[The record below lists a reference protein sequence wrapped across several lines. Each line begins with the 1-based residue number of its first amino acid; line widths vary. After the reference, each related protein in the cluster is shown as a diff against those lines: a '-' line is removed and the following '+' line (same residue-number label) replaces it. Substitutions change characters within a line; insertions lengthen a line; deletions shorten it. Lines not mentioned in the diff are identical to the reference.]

1 MYKKIDGIERNKE
14 ILSDFTKAKVAFI
27 RGIKQLGQKTKQEF
41 LTQMKLEREEFLK
54 EKNKEYEEQRLE
66 YEIER
71 GL

>member
-1 MYKKIDGIERNKE
+1 
-14 ILSDFTKAKVAFI
+14 
-27 RGIKQLGQKTKQEF
+27 
-41 LTQMKLEREEFLK
+41 MKLEREEFLK